1 VIYDKFDKLVQ
12 KEVIKILSE
21 EFLHQTAARK
31 VLVAI
36 IKARKEAD
44 KKTFLKDII
53 IKAQH

>member
-1 VIYDKFDKLVQ
+1 MLYDKFDKLVQ
-12 KEVIKILSE
+12 KEMIKIIPE
-21 EFLHQTAARK
+21 EFLRQTVARK

-44 KKTFLKDII
+44 KKIFLIDII